1 LQIPERPYP
10 ASQPILSSREEYGL
24 ATGGLHLG
32 QGSIA
37 GDFDT
42 SEVIQFGPSYPVQE
56 VAPAFRLL
64 RRFDHLDEGKAGTK
78 LSEGAYPVG
87 PVKDE
92 VAVFVRGDYYGVA
105 LFIFDFDAFPQT
117 GQTVFVMGF
126 VEDKTT
132 EVYKEKVFEGG
143 DHVPGKR
150 RDETAGT
157 LGVSPAAAPQE
168 IEQDE
173 TTEEEYRDDDEE
185 SYYAK

>member
-1 LQIPERPYP
+1 
-10 ASQPILSSREEYGL
+10 
-24 ATGGLHLG
+24 
-32 QGSIA
+32 
-37 GDFDT
+37 
-42 SEVIQFGPSYPVQE
+42 
-56 VAPAFRLL
+56 
-64 RRFDHLDEGKAGTK
+64 
-78 LSEGAYPVG
+78 VG

-126 VEDKTT
+126 VEDKTP